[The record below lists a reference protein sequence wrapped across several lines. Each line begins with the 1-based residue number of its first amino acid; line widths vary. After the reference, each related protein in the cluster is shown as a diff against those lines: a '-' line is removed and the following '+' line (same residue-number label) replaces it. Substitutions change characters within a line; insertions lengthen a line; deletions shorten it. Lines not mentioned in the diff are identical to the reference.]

1 MEKTRP
7 ILYGVADYAEIRRA
21 NAWFVD
27 RTAKI
32 RDLEAT
38 RYAVFLR
45 PRRFGKSMLTAIL
58 EAYYDVACADRF
70 DELFA
75 GTDIGA
81 APTEERNR
89 YLVLSFDFSAVEKFP
104 ETAENGFSNHV
115 CGRINAFVRKYAD
128 RIGTEPVERIL
139 AAEGSTDKMNALFEE
154 MKGRDI
160 GIYIII
166 DEYDNFTNT
175 ILAESGQAAYERLCH
190 GGGFFKQFFGV
201 LKSLTTSLDAPLKR
215 LFITGVSPVT
225 MDDVTSGFNI
235 GTNISLDL
243 VFADLVGFRHDD
255 IRAMAG
261 HYAPHCGFDADKA
274 YAAALTWYDNYRFG
288 SAAAH
293 AVANTTL
300 VLYFFDK
307 LVRAKTWPDD
317 MVDENLRTDY
327 AKIRHL
333 VTMDRRLN
341 GNFHVLE
348 NLLAGGALE
357 EPMAKSFQAH
367 ELTKKEN
374 FTSLLYWL
382 GITTIT
388 GSDFELTRFGIPNE
402 TLKHLAAKMIPDAY
416 SDIYK
421 IDERMFDI
429 NKELVAFARRGEWSG
444 FIGILSGIV
453 KENFAVRDA
462 VEGEK
467 VVQSTLVALLTA
479 AKGPYLVGH
488 EREAGG
494 GFYDIALAPRLD
506 RWPDIAHAALIEMKY
521 VKAGD
526 PAPTPEQ
533 LEKIKAE
540 AVNQLD
546 QYSADPT
553 LIAEWRLGTS
563 TGSDRS
569 VASPKVTT
577 FGEAALSP
585 LHGDGAATSAAPP
598 VGVAGVPPATGTTGV
613 SPVETTG
620 TTGVPPVAL
629 HRLVLVFHG
638 GECVLNEE
646 V

>member
-7 ILYGVADYAEIRRA
+7 ILYGVADYAQIRKR
-21 NAWFVD
+21 NAWFID

-32 RDLEAT
+32 RDLENIA
-38 RYAVFLR
+38 YAVFLR
-45 PRRFGKSMLTAIL
+45 PRRFGKSLLTAIL
-58 EAYYDVACADRF
+58 EAYYDVRYADRF
-70 DELFA
+70 DEFFA

-81 APTEERNR
+81 NPTDERGK
-89 YLVLSFDFSAVEKFP
+89 YLVLKFDFSAVSKNAQEVQASFNKY
-104 ETAENGFSNHV
+104 AAD
-115 CGRINAFVRKYAD
+115 CCDAFVMNYAD
-128 RIGTEPVERIL
+128 VLPSGLPEAVLKEPM
-139 AAEGSTDKMNALFEE
+139 AGDKFNKIALRMKNAGKKL
-154 MKGRDI
+154 
-160 GIYIII
+160 YVII

-175 ILAESGQAAYERLCH
+175 ILAESGVNAYNALCH
-190 GGGFFKQFFGV
+190 GDGFFKNFFAR
-201 LKSLTTSLDAPLKR
+201 LKAATSGTEAPVTR
-215 LFITGVSPVT
+215 LFVTGVSPVT

-235 GTNISLDL
+235 GTNISLDPQ
-243 VFADLVGFRHDD
+243 FADFTGFRHDD
-255 IRAMAG
+255 LRAITDY
-261 HYAPHCGFDADKA
+261 YAPRCGFNADKA
-274 YAAALTWYDNYRFG
+274 YDAAITWYDNYRFG
-288 SAAAH
+288 CASAPS
-293 AVANTTL
+293 VANTTS

-307 LVRAKTWPDD
+307 LVRAKVWPND

-348 NLLAGGALE
+348 NLLAGGTLE
-357 EPMAKSFQAH
+357 EPIVKSFQAKT
-367 ELTKKEN
+367 LSKKEN

-402 TLKHLAAKMIPDAY
+402 TLKHLAATMIPDAY

-429 NKELVAFARRGEWSG
+429 NKELVAFARRGEWNG
-444 FIGILSGIV
+444 FTGILSGV
-453 KENFAVRDA
+453 VRENFAVRDA

-479 AKGPYLVGH
+479 AKGPYLVSH

-494 GFYDIALAPRLD
+494 GFYDLALAPRLD

-526 PAPTPEQ
+526 PAPVPEQ
-533 LEKIKAE
+533 LAKIKSE
-540 AVNQLD
+540 AIDQLD
-546 QYSADPT
+546 QYSSDPA
-553 LIAEWRLGTS
+553 LVAKWHIA
-563 TGSDRS
+563 
-569 VASPKVTT
+569 
-577 FGEAALSP
+577 
-585 LHGDGAATSAAPP
+585 P
-598 VGVAGVPPATGTTGV
+598 VGVA
-613 SPVETTG
+613 S
-620 TTGVPPVAL
+620 VPPVEAATNTALPRVTL

-638 GECVLNEE
+638 GDCVLAEE

>member
-7 ILYGVADYAEIRRA
+7 ILYGVADYAEIRKA

-32 RDLEAT
+32 RDLETT

-45 PRRFGKSMLTAIL
+45 PRRFGKSLLTSIL
-58 EAYYDVACADRF
+58 EAYYDVQYAERF
-70 DELFA
+70 DEFFA

-81 APTEERNR
+81 NPTEERGK
-89 YLVLSFDFSAVEKFP
+89 YLILRFDFASIAKEPGKVEEDFDYKAALQCDTFARRYRNIITG
-104 ETAENGFSNHV
+104 EL
-115 CGRINAFVRKYAD
+115 AD
-128 RIGTEPVERIL
+128 RILSAPDSGKKLSQICQGL
-139 AAEGSTDKMNALFEE
+139 KGSGHKL
-154 MKGRDI
+154 
-160 GIYIII
+160 YVII

-175 ILAESGQAAYERLCH
+175 ILAESGLNAYNALCH
-190 GGGFFKQFFGV
+190 GDGFFKQFFTE
-201 LKSLTTSLDAPLKR
+201 LKSATTGTEAPVTR

-235 GTNISLDL
+235 GTNISLMPQY
-243 VFADLVGFRHDD
+243 ADFTGFRHDD
-255 IRAMAG
+255 LRAITDY
-261 HYAPHCGFDADKA
+261 YAAHCGFDAERA
-274 YAAALTWYDNYRFG
+274 YDTAIRWYDNYRFG
-288 SAAAH
+288 SASAPS
-293 AVANTTL
+293 VANTTS
-300 VLYFFDK
+300 VLAFFNY
-307 LVRAKTWPDD
+307 LWQTGQFPDD
-317 MVDENLRTDY
+317 LIDENLRTDY

-348 NLLAGGALE
+348 NLLAGGSLE
-357 EPMAKSFQAH
+357 EPMAKSFQAR

-388 GSDFELTRFGIPNE
+388 GEKFGKMTFGIPNE
-402 TLKHLAAKMIPDAY
+402 TLKELVAKMIPAAY
-416 SDIYK
+416 SDVHK
-421 IDERMFDI
+421 IDERVYDI
-429 NKELVAFARRGEWSG
+429 NDGLCDFAEKGEWRG
-444 FIGILSGIV
+444 FVGILSGIV
-453 KENFAVRDA
+453 KENFAVRDS

-479 AKGPYLVGH
+479 AGGPYFVRH

-494 GFYDIALAPRLD
+494 GFYDIALEPQLS
-506 RWPDIAHAALIEMKY
+506 RWPEIAHAALIEMKY

-540 AVNQLD
+540 AIIQLD
-546 QYSADPT
+546 KYSSDPA
-553 LIAEWRLGTS
+553 LVAEW
-563 TGSDRS
+563 
-569 VASPKVTT
+569 
-577 FGEAALSP
+577 
-585 LHGDGAATSAAPP
+585 H
-598 VGVAGVPPATGTTGV
+598 VGVAGVPPATGTT
-613 SPVETTG
+613 SIS
-620 TTGVPPVAL
+620 PVAL

-638 GECVLNEE
+638 GECVLSEE